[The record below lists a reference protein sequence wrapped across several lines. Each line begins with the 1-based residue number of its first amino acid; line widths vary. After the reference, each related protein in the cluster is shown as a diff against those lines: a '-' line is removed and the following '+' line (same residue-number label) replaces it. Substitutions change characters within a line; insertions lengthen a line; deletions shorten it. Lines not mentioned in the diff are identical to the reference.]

1 MSTFDLEEREAV
13 AEFGRAWWLFLVT
26 GILWFLV
33 SIIILRFDYTSVSA
47 ISILFGVVAI
57 FAGVNEFIMLAA
69 SGGWWKVLHGLLG
82 VIFIV
87 VGIIAFVH
95 PGDTFA
101 ALAAVMAFFLI
112 FKGFFDIIVSIATR
126 DEISIWWVQLIAG
139 IVEVLI
145 GFWAAGYWGRSA
157 ILLVIWVGVIALM
170 RGITEII
177 FAFKLRSAGK
187 SAGGGGPGT
196 LAVA

>member
-1 MSTFDLEEREAV
+1 MTTFDLEEREAV
-13 AEFGRAWWLFLVT
+13 AEFGRAWWIFLVT

-82 VIFIV
+82 VLF
-87 VGIIAFVH
+87 VGIGIVAFIH
-95 PGDTFA
+95 PGNTFA
-101 ALAAVMAFFLI
+101 ALAAVFSFFLI
-112 FKGFFDIIVSIATR
+112 FKGVFDIVVAIATK
-126 DEISIWWVQLIAG
+126 DEIHVWWLQLIVG
-139 IVEVLI
+139 IVELLI

-157 ILLVIWVGVIALM
+157 TLLIVWVGVIALT

-177 FAFKLRSAGK
+177 FAFKLRSVGK
-187 SAGGGGPGT
+187 AA
-196 LAVA
+196 AV